1 MTAAVRLFA
10 FQGLV
15 PAPVVAGDRLSYDSV
30 QLLKWP
36 SLGRDLLSCD
46 TGTADTSEAS
56 AAPDKTQL
64 ALIQVEAGK
73 TIHYEVIPANYDVT
87 AASST
92 SPTLS
97 GQTTIQFGPGWRI
110 SVLEVT

>member
-1 MTAAVRLFA
+1 MTAAVRLFT

-36 SLGRDLLSCD
+36 ALGRDLLSCD
-46 TGTADTSEAS
+46 TATPDTSDATS
-56 AAPDKTQL
+56 APAKTSL

-73 TIHYEVIPANYDVT
+73 TVHYEITPENYDAVV
-87 AASST
+87 ADST